1 MKFKYLMLGL
11 LTAAFSVVVGVSAAL
26 AELARV
32 DVEALNV
39 RSGPGTNFGITFV
52 LQEGDRV
59 EVIRRS
65 GDWAF
70 VVGERGG
77 EGWVYGPF
85 LVPTTS
91 GSNPTPPPQSS
102 GQNFQ
107 SSGRI
112 ENARF
117 SGRGTGSVRLGTL
130 DNSRSGTVN
139 ILSGGFNVTYYG
151 TIRSNFEGIVQIQV
165 DRFQSSEIGF
175 RTLPAS
181 GTCQVNISGA
191 GLRAVSC
198 EVRGSGI
205 DHGRTNFTAG

>member
-1 MKFKYLMLGL
+1 MKFKYLILGL
-11 LTAAFSVVVGVSAAL
+11 LTASFSVVIGVSAAL

-39 RSGPGTNFGITFV
+39 RSGPGTNFGITYV
-52 LQEGDRV
+52 LQEGDLV

-77 EGWVYGPF
+77 EGWVYAPF
-85 LVPTTS
+85 LIPTTS
-91 GSNPTPPPQSS
+91 GGTPPQPESP

-151 TIRSNFEGIVQIQV
+151 TIRSNFEGIAQIQV
-165 DRFQSSEIGF
+165 DRFQSSEINF
-175 RTLPAS
+175 HTLPAS
-181 GTCQVNISGA
+181 GTCQVNISGG

-198 EVRGSGI
+198 AVSGSGI